1 MDPDQQLFSR
11 QVFQAPFDDFPG
23 NPVSFPLYDHRLETF
38 VCHITS
44 MDQYF
49 PRLPRGSLHRDK
61 VSVFPE
67 THSARNRMIL
77 FAFRPVSP

>member
-1 MDPDQQLFSR
+1 MDPDQQLFRR

-44 MDQYF
+44 TDQYF
-49 PRLPRGSLHRDK
+49 PRFAPPGQGFR
-61 VSVFPE
+61 VSGNSFNPKQDDFICLSPCFPL
-67 THSARNRMIL
+67 N
-77 FAFRPVSP
+77 